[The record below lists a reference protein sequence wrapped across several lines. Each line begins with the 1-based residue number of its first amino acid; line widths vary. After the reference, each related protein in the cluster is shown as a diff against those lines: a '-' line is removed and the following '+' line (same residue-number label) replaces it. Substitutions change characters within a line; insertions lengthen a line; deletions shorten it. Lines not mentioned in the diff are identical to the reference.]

1 MHQNYDMQKLMQL
14 ARSPAGQKLMQA
26 LKCGNSGQVE
36 KAVSLAQ
43 TGDMEEAKKALSDV
57 LKSQDIQQ
65 LLQQLE
71 GQL

>member
-14 ARSPAGQKLMQA
+14 ARSPAGQNLMQA
-26 LKCGNSGQVE
+26 LKRSGSGQVE

-43 TGDMEEAKKALSDV
+43 TGDMEQAKNTLSEV
-57 LKSQDIQQ
+57 LKSPDIQQ